1 MQSMT
6 TITTG
11 TTTLPAGLKEYYKVV
26 VSPETL
32 SHIIGT
38 KTAFLNI
45 ALANDPC
52 MTSPD
57 KKRYNKFVRELN
69 EMLTVWIKQNHSS
82 SMRDNVI
89 YCCSPDGQKLLAAYE
104 RVPMLHKYI
113 LHLDM
118 YRKDSI
124 QFILQDRNTYAL
136 LFTGTINLM
145 PM

>member
-45 ALANDPC
+45 VLASDPY

-57 KKRYNKFVRELN
+57 KKRYNV
-69 EMLTVWIKQNHSS
+69 S
-82 SMRDNVI
+82 
-89 YCCSPDGQKLLAAYE
+89 
-104 RVPMLHKYI
+104 
-113 LHLDM
+113 
-118 YRKDSI
+118 
-124 QFILQDRNTYAL
+124 AL
-136 LFTGTINLM
+136 
-145 PM
+145 

>member
-11 TTTLPAGLKEYYKVV
+11 ATTLPAGLKEYYKVV

-38 KTAFLNI
+38 KTALLNI
-45 ALANDPC
+45 TLTNDPY

-82 SMRDNVI
+82 NMRI
-89 YCCSPDGQKLLAAYE
+89 TS
-104 RVPMLHKYI
+104 YI
-113 LHLDM
+113 VVHLM
-118 YRKDSI
+118 
-124 QFILQDRNTYAL
+124 DRNYL
-136 LFTGTINLM
+136 LHMNVFQCCTNISCILICAEKILFNLFYRIEIHM
-145 PM
+145 HCYSLELFI